1 MLLVPEAYSLDEGDT
16 GEELT
21 VANKENHKKRGKSK
35 LALYFHRR
43 SFQNGEKS
51 RIRWS
56 W

>member
-1 MLLVPEAYSLDEGDT
+1 MLLVPEAYSLDEGAT

-35 LALYFHRR
+35 LAPYLHRR
-43 SFQNGEKS
+43 SFQNGEKG
-51 RIRWS
+51 RIHWC